1 MNVAE
6 LEVANHN
13 EHETKQQQPLLK
25 FSATILMTIDKT
37 VPLYFKQL
45 DEAEDES
52 FVAPPTPRTG
62 ELLFPSFNVLIPTFV
77 EQIIPNLNSLATA
90 EVEVTVGTFYDMLL
104 FAFNTQMIQ
113 KQLPRIMSA
122 GHNKKET
129 LAQLFSASK
138 EESGHKPYLLG
149 GKSSKTYDKQKQE
162 LVSSKRFA

>member
-6 LEVANHN
+6 LEVASHN

-25 FSATILMTIDKT
+25 FSATILMTIEKT

-52 FVAPPTPRTG
+52 FVAPPTPKTG
-62 ELLFPSFNVLIPTFV
+62 ELLFPSFNILIPTFV

-90 EVEVTVGTFYDMLL
+90 EVEVSVGTFYDMLL

-113 KQLPRIMSA
+113 KQVPRIMSA
-122 GHNKKET
+122 GLNKKET
-129 LAQLFSASK
+129 LA
-138 EESGHKPYLLG
+138 
-149 GKSSKTYDKQKQE
+149 
-162 LVSSKRFA
+162 